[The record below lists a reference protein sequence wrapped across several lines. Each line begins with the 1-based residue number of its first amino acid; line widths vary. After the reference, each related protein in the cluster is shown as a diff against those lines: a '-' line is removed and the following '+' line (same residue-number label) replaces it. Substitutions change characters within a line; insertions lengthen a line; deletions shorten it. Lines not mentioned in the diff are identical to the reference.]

1 MDEHAPRPAPDTG
14 IRGST
19 GTSRGIPPG
28 FALPATVMGLALL
41 ALLTATGFLVSWLEV
56 RSSSA
61 FGAGT
66 AAFYTADAGLATA
79 LAAPPAGGPL
89 TVSVGPAVADVRF
102 ERLLELGIGETL
114 VRVASEGSVVVRG
127 VRVTRGVSRVAW
139 VGDPP
144 RPAAALLVGDTLGAA
159 TATGTISGLDACAGA
174 PVAGVAGWRPV
185 APGGG
190 LVVLGVPA
198 MDTIPATVSVAA
210 LTGIRWNHLVSSAG
224 PVPDAVVPPDP
235 WPVSSPVFVRFDG
248 SGPLGPGASGTG
260 TLVVAGDLTLAHGF
274 RWTGLVL
281 VGGSLTVAGDV
292 VIRGAVATGLD
303 PGVAGIGDLGTGRVD
318 LTFDSCAVAAA
329 AARLAP
335 LPAAIPGT
343 WRERW

>member
-1 MDEHAPRPAPDTG
+1 M
-14 IRGST
+14 
-19 GTSRGIPPG
+19 PPG
-28 FALPATVMGLALL
+28 FALPAAVMGLALL

-56 RSSSA
+56 RSSRA

-66 AAFYTADAGLATA
+66 AAFYVADAGLATA

-89 TVSVGPAVADVRF
+89 SVPIGSGVADVRF
-102 ERLLELGIGETL
+102 ETLLELGIGETL
-114 VRVASEGSVVVRG
+114 VRVASEGSVVAGG
-127 VRVTRGVSRVAW
+127 VSVTRGVLRVAW

-159 TATGTISGLDACAGA
+159 TATGTISGLDVCAGA
-174 PVAGVAGWRPV
+174 SVAGVAGWRPV

-198 MDTIPATVSVAA
+198 LDTIPATLSVAA
-210 LTGIRWNHLVSSAG
+210 LTGIRWGHLVSSNG
-224 PVPDAVVPPDP
+224 PAPDAVVPPDP
-235 WPVSSPVFVRFDG
+235 WPISPPVFVRFDG
-248 SGPLGPGASGTG
+248 AGPLGPGESGTG
-260 TLVVAGDLTLAHGF
+260 ALVATGDLTLGDGF

-281 VGGSLTVAGDV
+281 VGGSLTVTGDI

-303 PGVAGIGDLGTGRVD
+303 PGVAGVGDLGPGRVD
-318 LTFDSCAVAAA
+318 LTFDSCAVTAAA
-329 AARLAP
+329 ALLAP